1 MKIYAWTVIDGI
13 AFFLPK
19 EIDIGSYFFVLVED
33 DGVIKGQFHEPGCS
47 DDSKVVF
54 LLFLASRSW

>member
-19 EIDIGSYFFVLVED
+19 EIDIGSTIYFFVLVKD
-33 DGVIKGQFHEPGCS
+33 DGIIKVQRTE
-47 DDSKVVF
+47 
-54 LLFLASRSW
+54 ASFTNRAAQTIEM